1 MFIIRYTKQCETTK
15 RQGKKNLSIKVIVWG
30 DRLGLGNQLAINWAD
45 IMSISPKTRWA
56 KGGWKIL
63 GITMD
68 IEEPEGPQ
76 TIPLNSIISKGL
88 QKSL

>member
-1 MFIIRYTKQCETTK
+1 MVC
-15 RQGKKNLSIKVIVWG
+15 G

-56 KGGWKIL
+56 KGGWKWL
-63 GITMD
+63 VITMD
-68 IEEPEGPQ
+68 IEEPDGPQ

>member
-1 MFIIRYTKQCETTK
+1 
-15 RQGKKNLSIKVIVWG
+15 
-30 DRLGLGNQLAINWAD
+30 
-45 IMSISPKTRWA
+45 MSISPKTRWA